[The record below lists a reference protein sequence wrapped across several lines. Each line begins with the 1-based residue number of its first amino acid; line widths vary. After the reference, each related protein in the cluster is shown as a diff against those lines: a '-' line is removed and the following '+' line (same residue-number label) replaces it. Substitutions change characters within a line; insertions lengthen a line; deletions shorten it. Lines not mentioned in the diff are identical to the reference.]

1 MGRAARQGRSGAAFS
16 LLESEELPWMV
27 DLHLFLGRK
36 LENVV
41 EPGGYKV
48 RHHATR
54 LVGLEMVLMFLC
66 AVAT

>member
-1 MGRAARQGRSGAAFS
+1 
-16 LLESEELPWMV
+16 MV

-54 LVGLEMVLMFLC
+54 LVGLGMVLMFVYV
-66 AVAT
+66 VAT